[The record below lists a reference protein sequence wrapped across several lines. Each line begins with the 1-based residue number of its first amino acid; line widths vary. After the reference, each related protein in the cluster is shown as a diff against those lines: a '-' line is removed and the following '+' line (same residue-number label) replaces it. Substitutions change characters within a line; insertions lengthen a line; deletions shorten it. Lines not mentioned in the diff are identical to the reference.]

1 MISSP
6 VLDLLIRLKNAN
18 KSGKKSVLAP
28 FSKFKE
34 EVCNLLQ
41 KAKYIQSFNVVK
53 DGNKSDLQIQL
64 AYEENREPKIN
75 SVNIFSRP
83 GRRIYMRA
91 DGLPWGQTP
100 HSLVIISTPSGL
112 RSQKQAH
119 KENLGGEI
127 IAEVF

>member
-18 KSGKKSVLAP
+18 KSGKKSILAP
-28 FSKFKE
+28 FSQFKQ
-34 EVCNLLQ
+34 EVCTLLQ
-41 KAKYIQSFNVVK
+41 KAKYIQSFEVVK
-53 DGNKSDLQIQL
+53 DGNKSDLSIQL
-64 AYEENREPKIN
+64 AYEDNREPKISN
-75 SVNIFSRP
+75 VNVFSRP

-100 HSLVIISTPSGL
+100 RSLVIISTPSGL
-112 RSQKQAH
+112 RSQKQA
-119 KENLGGEI
+119 KRENLGGEI